1 VVWRQCQ
8 RHQFDED
15 KEEALWV
22 RSEWTKSVL
31 KRVVCRCEPAWPL
44 FWQTLRWNTPRPAR
58 SPPTAGLENAL
69 PVEEPALGGCSDG
82 ASRCVR
88 TTWTASVRPPCD
100 LSKSQDRRAAQQLLP
115 RRCRWRWCRE
125 HAPPLS
131 QGGGR
136 SWFRSSDYHEA
147 TEMSGWEAPSETT
160 SIVVR
165 RGYA

>member
-1 VVWRQCQ
+1 MVWRQCQ

-88 TTWTASVRPPCD
+88 TTWTASVRPRAIRPKARIDVLHNNYC
-100 LSKSQDRRAAQQLLP
+100 QDAVGGVCAASTLL
-115 RRCRWRWCRE
+115 
-125 HAPPLS
+125 HS
-131 QGGGR
+131 GGR
-136 SWFRSSDYHEA
+136 EIVVSICDYHEA
-147 TEMSGWEAPSETT
+147 TEMSGWKAPSETT

-165 RGYA
+165 GGYA